1 MTDYPANP
9 ANPAITAIGT
19 PGGPEQA
26 LAAHIIAEAS
36 KQGLKADVKI
46 NAIPTHIA
54 SNICEML
61 KRVQV
66 TGLEAIAWA
75 EAFQFMQQHAPQQG
89 QPTGVPFNGLPV
101 KK

>member
-1 MTDYPANP
+1 MTDDNTNTLAQHIAAEVAKAGGNAEVRINP
-9 ANPAITAIGT
+9 TISP
-19 PGGPEQA
+19 
-26 LAAHIIAEAS
+26 
-36 KQGLKADVKI
+36 
-46 NAIPTHIA
+46 IPTHIA